1 MFFLVKNL
9 DFIIANN
16 TILSELN
23 FSLDNGS
30 HLIISGPSGSGKS
43 TLINLMS
50 GLYRPT
56 SGHVSFE
63 SNDYSKLTD
72 KDIDEMRAKNF
83 GLSFQR
89 LHLIKHLTVEQNI
102 LLGFNKIKLPNIE
115 KLIEDIG
122 LTVKKKQLAKDLS
135 FGESQ
140 RVAIA
145 RGVVNNPK
153 VIFADEPTSAL
164 DQTTKNIV
172 INIIDDENTT
182 KVLKLISAQA
192 NKNKSSIVISTHD
205 ERVKKFFKNILEIK
219 L

>member
-9 DFIIANN
+9 DFVIANN

-23 FSLDNGS
+23 FSIDSGS

-83 GLSFQR
+83 GLIFQR

-122 LTVKKKQLAKDLS
+122 LTAKKKQLAKDLS

-153 VIFADEPTSAL
+153 IIFADEPTSSL
-164 DQTTKNIV
+164 
-172 INIIDDENTT
+172 DDENTT
-182 KVLKLISAQA
+182 RVLKLISAQA